1 MGTDEIYVRDKFS
14 AFKTDE
20 EGYNRIVKHYG
31 RTKKISKFQYCCII
45 AARRVVQWLLLTIWL
60 LLFIFHRLYEI
71 FTEWYE
77 DFVRN

>member
-14 AFKTDE
+14 AFKIDE

-45 AARRVVQWLLLTIWL
+45 AVRRIVQWLLLPIWL